1 LFVAWWPWG
10 RVSLRA
16 SREELRMAS
25 LILAHREVKPDG
37 E

>member
-1 LFVAWWPWG
+1 LVAMG

-25 LILAHREVKPDG
+25 LILAHGD
-37 E
+37 